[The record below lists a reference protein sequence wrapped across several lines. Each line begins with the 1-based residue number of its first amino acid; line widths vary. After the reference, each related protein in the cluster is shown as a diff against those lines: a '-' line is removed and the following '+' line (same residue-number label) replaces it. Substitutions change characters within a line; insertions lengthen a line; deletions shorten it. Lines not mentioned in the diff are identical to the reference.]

1 MAGVLA
7 GKVVA
12 VLGGDMRMLEH
23 IRGAIADG
31 AEARHHGCVPQ
42 AAEVA
47 GGIACA
53 TVEQALAGAHIV
65 SCPIPGVGVDA
76 ALYAPH
82 APAPIQLTA
91 ARLRLLAPGAVV
103 FSGPMPHAMEGW
115 AREAGV
121 AALDYSED
129 DPLSILHAIPT
140 AEGAIKVAVEHT
152 AETICGM
159 RTLCIGYGRVGV
171 SVAAAFQA
179 MHARVTVA
187 ARNPVQ
193 LARAESLGL
202 DTVHTDRLAEVV
214 GGYDLIVSSPTA
226 KIVTAEVLAAVKPD
240 ALVIDLRSPPG
251 SVEHEA
257 GKALGKR
264 IVWARA
270 QAGTAPRTAG
280 RNEWRVLTRIWGEMR
295 GEGAALR
302 GPHSPGA

>member
-1 MAGVLA
+1 MAGSLA
-7 GKVVA
+7 GVVVA

-31 AEARHHGCVPQ
+31 ATVRHHGCVPE
-42 AAEVA
+42 AAGVNGALAARTPAE
-47 GGIACA
+47 
-53 TVEQALAGAHIV
+53 ALAGAGIV

-82 APAPIQLTA
+82 APAPIRLTPD
-91 ARLRLLAPGAVV
+91 LLKLLGPGAVV
-103 FSGPMPHAMEGW
+103 FSGPMPAEMEGW
-115 AREAGV
+115 AHEAGV
-121 AALDYSED
+121 RALDYSED

-152 AETICGM
+152 PETICGM

-179 MHARVTVA
+179 MNARVTVA

-193 LARAESLGL
+193 LARAESMGL
-202 DTVHTDRLAEVV
+202 EVVHTDRLAEVA
-214 GGYDLIVSSPTA
+214 GQYDLIVSSPTA
-226 KIVTAEVLAAVKPD
+226 VLVTREVIAAAKPD
-240 ALVIDLRSPPG
+240 ALIIDLRSPPG
-251 SVEHEA
+251 SVDHPA
-257 GKALGKR
+257 GKELGRKV
-264 IVWARA
+264 VWARA

-295 GEGAALR
+295 G
-302 GPHSPGA
+302 

>member
-1 MAGVLA
+1 MDGSLT

-23 IRGAIADG
+23 IRGALADG
-31 AEARHHGCVPQ
+31 AAVRHYGCVPD
-42 AAEVA
+42 AASI
-47 GGIACA
+47 GGAVACA
-53 TVEQALAGAHIV
+53 SLEAALAGAHIV

-82 APAPIQLTA
+82 APAPI
-91 ARLRLLAPGAVV
+91 RLQPGLLGHLAPGAVV
-103 FSGPMPHAMEGW
+103 FSGPMPPEMEGW
-115 AREAGV
+115 AHAAGV
-121 AALDYSED
+121 KALDYSED

-140 AEGAIKVAVEHT
+140 AEGAIRVAVEHT

-159 RTLCIGYGRVGV
+159 KTLCIGYGRVGV

-179 MHARVTVA
+179 LNARVTLA

-193 LARAESLGL
+193 LARAEASGL

-214 GGYDLIVSSPTA
+214 GQFDLVVSSPTA
-226 KIVTAEVLAAVKPD
+226 KVLTRDVLAAVKPG

-251 SVEHEA
+251 SVDHDA
-257 GKALGKR
+257 AKDLGTKV
-264 IVWARA
+264 VWARA

-280 RNEWRVLTRIWGEMR
+280 RNEWRVLMRIWAEIT
-295 GEGAALR
+295 A
-302 GPHSPGA
+302 

>member
-1 MAGVLA
+1 MAGALA

-23 IRGAIADG
+23 IRGGLANG
-31 AEARHHGCVPQ
+31 AEVRHHGCVPE
-42 AAEVA
+42 AAAMQEA
-47 GGIACA
+47 RACA
-53 TVEQALAGAHIV
+53 TVEEALRGAIIV

-76 ALYAPH
+76 SLYAPH
-82 APAPIQLTA
+82 APAPIKLTA
-91 ARLRLLAPGAVV
+91 EKLRLAAPGAVV
-103 FSGPMPHAMEGW
+103 FSGPMPHEMEAW
-115 AREAGV
+115 AKEAGV
-121 AALDYSED
+121 KALDYSED

-140 AEGAIKVAVEHT
+140 AEGAIRVAVEHT

-159 RTLCIGYGRVGV
+159 KTLCIGYGRVGV

-179 MHARVTVA
+179 MNARVTVA

-214 GGYDLIVSSPTA
+214 GDYDLVVSSPTA
-226 KIVTAEVLAAVKPD
+226 KLVTAEVLAAVKPD

-251 SVEHEA
+251 SVDHDA
-257 GKALGKR
+257 GKALGRR

-280 RNEWRVLTRIWGEMR
+280 RNEWRVVTRIFAEVSSG
-295 GEGAALR
+295 
-302 GPHSPGA
+302 